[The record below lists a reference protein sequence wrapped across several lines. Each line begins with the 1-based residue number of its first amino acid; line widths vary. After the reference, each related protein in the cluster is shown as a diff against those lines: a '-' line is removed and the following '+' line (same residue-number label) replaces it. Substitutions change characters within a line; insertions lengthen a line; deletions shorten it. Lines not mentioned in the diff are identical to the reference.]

1 MIKAKNHTI
10 SFAENT
16 QWSLMH
22 KFTSFDLILFL
33 FNSSLLQL
41 DTSSVSL
48 WPHLLLFPSQ
58 VAMFTYVFNQFFLD
72 LHDFTPISSILDGL
86 FNLIILCSFASQS
99 LIQSS
104 IHETITELSSM
115 TVTLLPNS
123 CHSSLITQTLL
134 IHWLE
139 YYAAVFLS
147 LFMCLI
153 SFLVNGRFLN
163 SVELISF
170 FPFFFCDLS
179 NSLKTILLIRR
190 TQYFGNKWVRHIFE
204 YTLFQANKYRIPFF
218 LPSLP
223 ALQLPFLFP
232 HCANVLG

>member
-1 MIKAKNHTI
+1 MVTHAQVYLLWSN
-10 SFAENT
+10 SFPIQLITPAT
-16 QWSLMH
+16 GY
-22 KFTSFDLILFL
+22 KFRIPLT
-33 FNSSLLQL
+33 SSLALSQ
-41 DTSSVSL
+41 
-48 WPHLLLFPSQ
+48 PSCNVYLCFQ
-58 VAMFTYVFNQFFLD
+58 SILPW
-72 LHDFTPISSILDGL
+72 LHDFTLISSILDGL

-179 NSLKTILLIRR
+179 NSLKTTLLIRR